1 MSCKVKHIFFISIR
15 KLRTVSTVARSH
27 VCVCVCMCVC
37 VRARACACPPRP
49 LLPTKRRSL
58 KRATW
63 FFITAEA
70 FLSSAE

>member
-1 MSCKVKHIFFISIR
+1 MTLQIIIFSYC
-15 KLRTVSTVARSH
+15 
-27 VCVCVCMCVC
+27 VCVCVVVLACARARVCVC
-37 VRARACACPPRP
+37 VHACGEKVAVSPRP

-63 FFITAEA
+63 FFMTAEA